1 MTWSRTRNGVIAA
14 GGLVRVGVA
23 CWNGLAGP
31 SFGATAD
38 AANFQRFAVAVSEGR
53 WAPGADLTGF
63 TYAYLLGN
71 LYRLTGPSLLLGS
84 LISCVAW
91 LASALL
97 VVAAMRLLRVSPR
110 SQAFA
115 MLIYAGLPS
124 SVIWTS
130 VTLREPYQLL
140 CVNLMLYG
148 SLQILLQRSL
158 RGWLWLFVGL
168 VGGALLHEAILGVGL
183 FITLVL
189 LLHSLWCAAWLR
201 RYRVPAAVLL
211 LVAMVAGG
219 FVVFRTLYFTHTL
232 EGGPAAAFELYLER
246 GLRTPSRTVYRGDVS
261 IRSNAELIIFV
272 PVSVFAYLFEPMPW
286 RVNAPID
293 SGFVAE
299 NLLRALLIGLAIT
312 ALVRHRH
319 SARGHVAFVFAAYLC
334 LETLWSFGTFN
345 WGTAARHH
353 IPATGLLLAAAFAY
367 DRQAAQHDR
376 PSAETGNQ

>member
-1 MTWSRTRNGVIAA
+1 MNWPRGVTAA
-14 GGLVRVGVA
+14 IGVGLLLRVGMA

-38 AANFQRFAVAVSEGR
+38 AANFHRFAVAVSEGR

-63 TYAYLLGN
+63 TYAYLLGL

-84 LISCVAW
+84 LISCAAW
-91 LASALL
+91 VASAALL
-97 VVAAMRLLRVSPR
+97 VAAMRLLWVSPR
-110 SQAFA
+110 AQAIA
-115 MLIYAGLPS
+115 MLVYAVLPS

-148 SLQILLQRSL
+148 SLRILIQRAP
-158 RGWLWLFVGL
+158 RGWLWLFVG
-168 VGGALLHEAILGVGL
+168 VAGGALLHEAIMGVGL
-183 FITLVL
+183 FIALIL
-189 LLHSLWCAAWLR
+189 MLHSLWHAEEIR
-201 RYRVPAAVLL
+201 RIRVPAAVVL

-219 FVVFRTLYFTHTL
+219 FIAFRTLYFTHTL
-232 EGGPAAAFELYLER
+232 DGGPAAAFELYLER
-246 GLRTPSRTVYRGDVS
+246 GLRFPSRTVYRGDVS
-261 IRSNAELIIFV
+261 IGSNAELIVFV
-272 PVSVFAYLFEPMPW
+272 PASVFAYLFEPMPW

-293 SGFVAE
+293 AGFVTE
-299 NLLRALLIGLAIT
+299 NVVRAVLIAFAIAGLI
-312 ALVRHRH
+312 RQRQ

-334 LETLWSFGTFN
+334 LEMLWSFGTFN

-367 DRQAAQHDR
+367 DGPLNRHR
-376 PSAETGNQ
+376 HTLSATSSG

>member
-1 MTWSRTRNGVIAA
+1 MTGPNGVTAA
-14 GGLVRVGVA
+14 IVLGLLLRVGMA
-23 CWNGLAGP
+23 CWNGLVGP

-63 TYAYLLGN
+63 TYAYLLG
-71 LYRLTGPSLLLGS
+71 LVYRLTGPSLLLGS
-84 LISCVAW
+84 LISCAAW
-91 LASALL
+91 LASAVLL
-97 VVAAMRLLRVSPR
+97 VAAMRLLWVSSR
-110 SQAFA
+110 SQAMA
-115 MLIYAGLPS
+115 MLVYAVLPS

-148 SLQILLQRSL
+148 SLQILFQRIL
-158 RGWLWLFVGL
+158 RGWLWLFVGFA
-168 VGGALLHEAILGVGL
+168 GGALLHEAIMGVGL
-183 FITLVL
+183 FIALVL
-189 LLHSLWCAAWLR
+189 MLHALWNAGEMR
-201 RYRVPAAVLL
+201 RYRVPAAVVL

-219 FVVFRTLYFTHTL
+219 FIAFRTLYFTHTL
-232 EGGPAAAFELYLER
+232 DGGPAAAFELYLER
-246 GLRTPSRTVYRGDVS
+246 GLRFPSRTVYRGDVS
-261 IRSNAELIIFV
+261 IGSNAELVVFV
-272 PVSVFAYLFEPMPW
+272 PVSLFAYLFEPMPW

-293 SGFVAE
+293 AGYVTENLVRVVLIGFVLAG
-299 NLLRALLIGLAIT
+299 LLQLRQ
-312 ALVRHRH
+312 

-367 DRQAAQHDR
+367 DGLLNRQKRALPGATSQ
-376 PSAETGNQ
+376 